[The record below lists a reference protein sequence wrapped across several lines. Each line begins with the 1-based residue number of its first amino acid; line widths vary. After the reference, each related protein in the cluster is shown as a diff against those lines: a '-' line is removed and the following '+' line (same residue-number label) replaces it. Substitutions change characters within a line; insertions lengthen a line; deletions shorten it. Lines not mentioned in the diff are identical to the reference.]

1 MAKCINQVIN
11 RDVKVR
17 GPVSLSSK
25 VAGSNKLDEENF
37 FESFKD
43 SISGAAKRLRTVNCS
58 EVVLDY
64 FSDSTKLDVRKGYDW
79 VSDNVNLQTAMQQF
93 GGLVDKV
100 SPSVGFDI
108 SKVTSIF
115 CVTIT
120 NIFRQLTFFIE
131 NALKVAIGLF
141 KVIDKYLY
149 QLEQAIQDF
158 IDEVRDCIVS
168 VVVDAKL
175 ALNKVVNNVLD
186 FDIVADLMV
195 ACPCVTEIFIALFN
209 CEDENGNRLSVPQ
222 GASEVTRRRVA
233 EDVLECMVDKF
244 SINPNDLLGPINDF
258 IDDTL
263 LANIQTGYNILQESV
278 ALMMELLITPLRE
291 LVKGYCFLLT
301 EKINVT
307 LLVKTLGPSK
317 CLLSYTTEVDARGR
331 EFEGMSILDM
341 IETLKLW
348 TTCFEFTCSPF
359 IEENKLY
366 IQKIQEDFRLDSK
379 FWNNVFALDIYTS
392 CVAVELTGQTT
403 RPTAIREIYAKNIG
417 KGKDV
422 FTSITDVVKD
432 VGKIAIESSEDERSI
447 GQVYESIRSKEGP
460 DEEETPI
467 IQGSQT
473 YFSTVE
479 DKLIAVTQNLGSAIN
494 DDPNYERYMNL
505 LTWEARYRKKE
516 DHIKLLNQVREKY
529 RAGTITATNE
539 RQVSTAIDNSA
550 TSQVTFGPS
559 VTNSGMRVPE
569 YQIPLDFDNQ
579 AQSNILNST
588 APEKKDTETL
598 VEYYSRWFD
607 SIEG

>member
-1 MAKCINQVIN
+1 MAKCINQIIN

-17 GPVSLSSK
+17 GQVTLSSR
-25 VAGSNKLDEENF
+25 VAGSNKIDDENF
-37 FESFKD
+37 FESFRD

-64 FSDSTKLDVRKGYDW
+64 FSDNTGVDIRRGYDW

-108 SKVTSIF
+108 SKITSIF

-141 KVIDKYLY
+141 KVIDKYLF

-168 VVVDAKL
+168 VIVDAKL
-175 ALNKVVNNVLD
+175 ALNKVLNNVLD
-186 FDIVADLMV
+186 FDIVVDLMV
-195 ACPCVTEIFIALFN
+195 ACPCVTEIFSSIFG
-209 CEDENGNRLSVPQ
+209 CEDANGNPITIPDN
-222 GASEVTRRRVA
+222 ASPVTRKRVA
-233 EDVLECMVDKF
+233 EEILECMVDKF
-244 SINPNDLLGPINDF
+244 SINPTDLLGPVNNF

-263 LANIQTGYNILQESV
+263 LANIQKGYNVLQESV

-291 LVKGYCFLLT
+291 LVKAYCFLLT

-317 CLLSYTTEVDARGR
+317 CLLVYTTEFDESGR

-348 TTCFEFTCSPF
+348 TTCFEFVCAPF
-359 IEENKLY
+359 IEESKLT
-366 IQKIQEDFRLDSK
+366 IQRLQEDFRLDSR

-392 CVAVELTGQTT
+392 CVAVNLTGQTT
-403 RPTAIREIYAKNIG
+403 RPTAIREVYANNVG

-432 VGKIAIESSEDERSI
+432 VGKIVIESAEDERVI
-447 GQVYESIRSKEGP
+447 GQVYESIRTKEGP

-467 IQGSQT
+467 IQGNQNF
-473 YFSTVE
+473 YQTVE
-479 DKLIAVTQNLGSAIN
+479 DKVIAVTRNLGSAIN

-516 DHIKLLNQVREKY
+516 EHIQLLNQIKEKY
-529 RAGTITATNE
+529 RTGTITSTNVRE
-539 RQVSTAIDNSA
+539 VSTAIDDSD
-550 TSQVTFGPS
+550 TSQVITGPP
-559 VTNSGMRVPE
+559 TINSGLKVPD
-569 YQIPLDFDNQ
+569 YVIPIDFD
-579 AQSNILNST
+579 AQTQEDILNSS
-588 APEKKDTETL
+588 APEKKNTESL

-607 SIEG
+607 EIVE